1 MRQNTETIEIEMN
14 GRKYRGSY
22 YVEKGIVTVF
32 TECERKSADIAGST
46 PQGLARLMLREMVRE
61 GTAGRGEA

>member
-32 TECERKSADIAGST
+32 TGCERKSEYVAGST
-46 PQGLARLMLREMVRE
+46 PQEGLAQFLCED
-61 GTAGRGEA
+61 AGF

>member
-1 MRQNTETIEIEMN
+1 MN

-32 TECERKSADIAGST
+32 TECERKSAHIAGST
-46 PQGLARLMLREMVRE
+46 PQGLARLMLGEIVRE
-61 GTAGRGEA
+61 GAAEHRKA

>member
-32 TECERKSADIAGST
+32 TGCERKSEYVAGST
-46 PQGLARLMLREMVRE
+46 PQGLARLMLGEMVRE
-61 GTAGRGEA
+61 GAVGRKKA

>member
-22 YVEKGIVTVF
+22 YVERGIVTVF

-46 PQGLARLMLREMVRE
+46 PQGLARLMLGEMVRE
-61 GTAGRGEA
+61 GVVGHKKA

>member
-32 TECERKSADIAGST
+32 TECERKSAHMADST
-46 PQGLARLMLREMVRE
+46 PQGLARLMLGEMVRE
-61 GTAGRGEA
+61 GTAGRKKA

>member
-1 MRQNTETIEIEMN
+1 MRQNTEAIEIEMN

-32 TECERKSADIAGST
+32 TGYERKSACIAGNT
-46 PQGLARLMLREMVRE
+46 PQALARLMLGEMVRE
-61 GTAGRGEA
+61 GAAGQGKA

>member
-1 MRQNTETIEIEMN
+1 MRQDAETIEIEMN

-32 TECERKSADIAGST
+32 TGCERKSAHIAEST
-46 PQGLARLMLREMVRE
+46 PQGLARLMLGEMVRE
-61 GTAGRGEA
+61 DAAGRRKA